1 MCTTSHHEAQIPT
14 FGTLR
19 ITDHDKIIMG
29 SPGMSAFIFEVFLF
43 PHPDGISLD
52 RLKELA

>member
-43 PHPDGISLD
+43 PHPGGISLD